1 MASNLQKSLFIDKLY
16 SLTKEARQTK
26 TKVAK
31 GNVLRIWS
39 QHSYDEMELIDEE
52 GHSFLSY
59 GDVIMGETLL
69 FISDSVKQLTGK
81 DQLAFCSVDAM
92 DNTPLHYAAM
102 FGLDEIFESI
112 PFSDN
117 AMYRHMCEHVNK
129 NNMHTVVSLLIEKDN
144 IYSLQILIEK
154 LKLSPLS
161 CDVNGIYFSWLHEAI
176 FNNAEEV
183 VMYLINHHRDEIQRN
198 IKLQLK
204 EKDFSLLDVVLLSK
218 FAKQRHFYIDV
229 ILSNFQCGL
238 NLNIIPFSHLLL
250 HKRIGSLSREIE
262 SILPRCICDSLLN
275 KCQFELSN

>member
-1 MASNLQKSLFIDKLY
+1 M
-16 SLTKEARQTK
+16 TKESRQTN

-39 QHSYDEMELIDEE
+39 QHCYDEMELIDEE
-52 GHSFLSY
+52 GHNFLSY
-59 GDVIMGETLL
+59 GDVIAGETLL
-69 FISDSVKQLTGK
+69 FVWDSARQLIGK
-81 DQLAFCSVDAM
+81 DHIAFCSVDAM

-102 FGLDEIFESI
+102 FDLDEIFESI

-117 AMYRHMCEHVNK
+117 ALYKHMCEHVNK
-129 NNMHTVVSLLIEKDN
+129 NDMHTVVSLLIEKDN
-144 IYSLQILIEK
+144 MYALQIVLEK
-154 LKLSPLS
+154 LRLSPLS

-183 VMYLINHHRDEIQRN
+183 VMYLINYHQDEIQQN
-198 IKLQLK
+198 IKQQLK

-218 FAKQRHFYIDV
+218 FAKQRHFYIDI
-229 ILSNFQCGL
+229 ILSHFQCGL

-250 HKRIGSLSREIE
+250 HKRIGSLSRDKE
-262 SILPRCICDSLLN
+262 SILSRCICDSLLN